1 MEDKDEFDVLIEAN
15 AKSLDDRLGN
25 SPEKIE
31 KKAAGRKSMYIHSLN
46 MIKKI
51 STVIYY
57 FIILI
62 RTKTDNITI

>member
-25 SPEKIE
+25 SPEKIA
-31 KKAAGRKSMYIHSLN
+31 KKAAGRKSMYIRNLN

-51 STVIYY
+51 FTV
-57 FIILI
+57 
-62 RTKTDNITI
+62 K

>member
-31 KKAAGRKSMYIHSLN
+31 KKAAGRKSMYTFINLN
-46 MIKKI
+46 TIKKN
-51 STVIYY
+51 
-57 FIILI
+57 F
-62 RTKTDNITI
+62 TIK